1 MADIFFSTL
10 DRSQVLQ
17 MPWIPKDFPEMQK
30 TAKNEEF
37 ETFNNGVFNFM
48 GNASLTTFTLA
59 GKMPGSYGKYSFQKG
74 NNHAV
79 ELYNLWRGAMFYK
92 IPLRVLMLRGET
104 GNVDVDEYYNGI
116 ITLESVSWKL
126 DKQLDYDYSINCK
139 EYKEIDYNNLGV
151 W

>member
-59 GKMPGSYGKYSFQKG
+59 GKMPGNYGKYSFQKG

-116 ITLESVSWKL
+116 ITIESINWKL